1 MKRSELKDLI
11 KPIVKE
17 CIKESI
23 FEDGVLSNI
32 IAEVAKGLQGT
43 MIQEARTA
51 PRQQTKQT
59 DVIADIRKERSLEI
73 EQARKKAIEEINREA
88 FRGVNIFEGTKP
100 AAPEPKGP
108 TASGPGAALS
118 GIAPDD
124 PGVDISGILALGGNA
139 WSALMK

>member
-23 FEDGVLSNI
+23 FEDGVLSNV

-51 PRQQTKQT
+51 PRQQAKQT
-59 DVIADIRKERSLEI
+59 DVIADIRKERSL
-73 EQARKKAIEEINREA
+73 
-88 FRGVNIFEGTKP
+88 
-100 AAPEPKGP
+100 
-108 TASGPGAALS
+108 
-118 GIAPDD
+118 
-124 PGVDISGILALGGNA
+124 
-139 WSALMK
+139 